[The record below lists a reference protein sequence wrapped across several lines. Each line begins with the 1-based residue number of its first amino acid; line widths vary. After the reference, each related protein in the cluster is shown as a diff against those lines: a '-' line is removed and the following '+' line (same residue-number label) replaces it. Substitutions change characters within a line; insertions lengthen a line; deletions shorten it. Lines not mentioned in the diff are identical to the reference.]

1 MNQIGKCHRIGPL
14 KDNSTQS
21 TIVRFK
27 SHSFREKAY
36 VHTKKCTNRNIKI
49 KLSLTRKRTK
59 TLAYAYKISGKLPNV
74 NFFYVDIHGNLK
86 LRLNKP
92 INNKIAYPFRDKQEL
107 FNLFKKFEWNIDG
120 LELGEEVNY
129 GMY

>member
-1 MNQIGKCHRIGPL
+1 M
-14 KDNSTQS
+14 
-21 TIVRFK
+21 
-27 SHSFREKAY
+27 
-36 VHTKKCTNRNIKI
+36 KKCTSRNIKI

-120 LELGEEVNY
+120 LELEEEVNC